1 MVDSALRNQFAV
13 RVRLG
18 HFDPRDLQP
27 WGHWGLD
34 KINTT
39 AGIALAVDAAR
50 QSFVLLKNEK
60 STLPLRQ
67 GVKLAVLGPHAQA
80 TGAMLGNY
88 HGQPAIG
95 PVTPCH
101 GLGR

>member
-1 MVDSALRNQFAV
+1 MSTGTVIQLRSSHSCSQSLVPAGEKSLSF
-13 RVRLG
+13 
-18 HFDPRDLQP
+18 DLQP

-67 GVKLAVLGPHAQA
+67 GVKLAVLGPHA
-80 TGAMLGNY
+80 
-88 HGQPAIG
+88 H
-95 PVTPCH
+95 
-101 GLGR
+101 

>member
-1 MVDSALRNQFAV
+1 MLIDSGHHSLARSHWCLQEKSRC
-13 RVRLG
+13 RLI
-18 HFDPRDLQP
+18 LQP

-67 GVKLAVLGPHAQA
+67 GVKLAVLGPHA
-80 TGAMLGNY
+80 
-88 HGQPAIG
+88 H
-95 PVTPCH
+95 
-101 GLGR
+101 